1 MKEDYDSYL
10 DEESEVELVGRF
22 EENLRLNRSVFFDL
36 HEFEGIIDFYLAGDD
51 RAKVRKG
58 H

>member
-1 MKEDYDSYL
+1 MKEDYDIYL

-22 EENLRLNRSVFFDL
+22 EENLRLSRSVFFDL

-51 RAKVRKG
+51 RAKG
-58 H
+58 